1 MGVRE
6 KDHKMV
12 MASLAW
18 GTRGDEG
25 TRRPTRRYTDGFQE
39 THWLKYE
46 QMLLD
51 RTQEIKRK
59 WKIDGQAIDSKYFK
73 WN

>member
-1 MGVRE
+1 
-6 KDHKMV
+6 MV

-39 THWLKYE
+39 THWLRYE

-51 RTQEIKRK
+51 RTQEIKKKMENRQPSDRLK
-59 WKIDGQAIDSKYFK
+59 
-73 WN
+73 